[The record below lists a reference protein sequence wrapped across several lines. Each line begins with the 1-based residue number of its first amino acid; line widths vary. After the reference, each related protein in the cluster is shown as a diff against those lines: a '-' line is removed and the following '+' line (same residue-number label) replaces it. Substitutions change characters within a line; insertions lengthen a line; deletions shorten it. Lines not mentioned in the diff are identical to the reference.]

1 MPCAPAVLLSL
12 LQNVT
17 LVAASSAAA
26 HEAAFFGVPQQSLEE
41 AGGKVRQSAH
51 GYSTCFPSDP
61 EPAAKTSC
69 SVSYP

>member
-1 MPCAPAVLLSL
+1 MCMHAVLLPF

-41 AGGKVRQSAH
+41 AGGKVRLCQWLRH
-51 GYSTCFPSDP
+51 LL
-61 EPAAKTSC
+61 SC
-69 SVSYP
+69 ML

>member
-1 MPCAPAVLLSL
+1 VILSKPMFHSFICVAVTCV

-41 AGGKVRQSAH
+41 ARGR
-51 GYSTCFPSDP
+51 
-61 EPAAKTSC
+61 
-69 SVSYP
+69 VSGVCKLSSG